1 MSRDAAPLDAPL
13 GWAAERRQVQL
24 RRLVWI
30 VVFVAFAIWVV
41 LAVVLG
47 RWAFGVARTAAAPA
61 PSAVEEVAGVT
72 LYRQLGQRNEASARQ
87 GILLYEG
94 DELATS
100 SGSIASLRVFDGS
113 LLQLFPEA
121 RIRVEATRIGRINRG
136 ATEAHFT
143 LVAGALRISIPQME
157 SKAHTVNFDTVQGG
171 VALVPG
177 EYTLRAGSD
186 GTRISVWDG
195 RAAAAIGDE
204 IVELAEGQKIVIQG
218 GGRGFAVLDVLENVV
233 RNSDFAARY
242 EEWTPWEDREQDRAD
257 VPGRLDIVSPGEPS
271 APARALRV
279 TRTSLV
285 DAHNETGLRQTIERD
300 VAGARRIMLQAMVR
314 VDLASLSGGGYI
326 GSEYPMMLRI
336 RYRDR
341 RAAEQIWTRGFYYA
355 NPENR
360 PAGLGQRIE
369 RSTWTPVEI
378 DLTEALGQAT
388 SIASFEVFGAGHTFE
403 ASVGSIKLL
412 VD

>member
-1 MSRDAAPLDAPL
+1 MDAPL
-13 GWAAERRQVQL
+13 GWAAERRQIQF
-24 RRLVWI
+24 RRFVWV
-30 VVFVAFAIWVV
+30 VVFVAFALWIM
-41 LAVVLG
+41 LAVVFG
-47 RWAFGVARTAAAPA
+47 RWALGVARTAAAQA
-61 PSAVEEVAGVT
+61 PSAVEEVGGVT
-72 LYRQLGQRNEASARQ
+72 LYRQLGQRNEASARP

-100 SGSIASLRVFDGS
+100 TGSTASLRLFDGT
-113 LLQLFPEA
+113 LLHLFPEA
-121 RIRVEATRIGRINRG
+121 RVRVEATRIGRINRG
-136 ATEAHFT
+136 ATQAQFT
-143 LVAGALRISIPQME
+143 LVAGAVRASIPQME
-157 SKAHTVNFDTVQGG
+157 SKAHTVNFQTAQGG

-186 GTRISVWDG
+186 GTRISVWNG
-195 RAAAAIGDE
+195 RAAAAIGDD
-204 IVELAEGQKIVIQG
+204 IVELAEGQKIVLQA

-233 RNSDFAARY
+233 RNADFAARFD
-242 EEWTPWEDREQDRAD
+242 EWTPWEDREQDRAD
-257 VPGRLDIVSPGEPS
+257 VPGRLDIVSPGESS

-300 VAGARRIMLQAMVR
+300 VAGARRIVLQAMVR

-326 GSEYPMMLRI
+326 GSEYPMMLRV

-341 RAAEQIWTRGFYYA
+341 RAAEQIWTRGFFYA

-360 PAGLGQRIE
+360 PVGLGQRVE
-369 RSTWTPVEI
+369 RGSWTPIEI
-378 DLTEALGQAT
+378 DLTDALGQAT
-388 SIASFEVFGAGHTFE
+388 SIASLEVFGAGHTFD
-403 ASVGSIKLL
+403 ASVGNIKLL